1 MGVKTQPNGLR
12 MVPDQKTVRG
22 LLNSYYLALP
32 STDGNAALKIEG
44 MILKYDV
51 NKAIIGFSLGIP
63 VNEFFVKHIVQK
75 RQRAA
80 ALANMIAIFISYVR
94 ELLTILQEKPP
105 EEISKVLAELNDMS
119 RKNEARK
126 KFNYAV
132 LKRYDKA
139 TFEELETPIISVM
152 ERFLDSKSKGVQL
165 RDISPFKLVKVS
177 ISEHTVAIP
186 VASVPNKIIVE
197 DIS

>member
-1 MGVKTQPNGLR
+1 M
-12 MVPDQKTVRG
+12 
-22 LLNSYYLALP
+22 
-32 STDGNAALKIEG
+32 
-44 MILKYDV
+44 
-51 NKAIIGFSLGIP
+51 
-63 VNEFFVKHIVQK
+63 QK

-139 TFEELETPIISVM
+139 T
-152 ERFLDSKSKGVQL
+152 SK
-165 RDISPFKLVKVS
+165 
-177 ISEHTVAIP
+177 
-186 VASVPNKIIVE
+186 N
-197 DIS
+197 